1 MVDIEEQL
9 VADVEKHG
17 EAAEPLAQR
26 EEHDQGEAPE
36 PAPGEQVALVHAEAG
51 QVITLKGVSL
61 PPQGAEGGL

>member
-1 MVDIEEQL
+1 M
-9 VADVEKHG
+9 ADVEEHG
-17 EAAEPLAQR
+17 QAAEVAQR
-26 EEHDQGEAPE
+26 EEHDQGGAPE

>member
-1 MVDIEEQL
+1 MVD
-9 VADVEKHG
+9 VA
-17 EAAEPLAQR
+17 P
-26 EEHDQGEAPE
+26 EEHDQGRAPE